1 VAILKRTRRLQARAA
16 QVIETVQRLAPARDA
31 PDDREAWRPGPVWLD
46 ASAIN
51 RNAAGVEAIGLFM
64 DLVMVVWLPSM
75 RPFAF
80 DAARLAR
87 TLNRR
92 LPDRRYSARELR
104 RLQPM
109 LATFFTL
116 LADDRWTPRQEYL
129 APAQISV
136 DGPIH

>member
-1 VAILKRTRRLQARAA
+1 MKRTRRLQARTA
-16 QVIETVQRLAPARDA
+16 QAIEIAQRLAPALGRSQEN
-31 PDDREAWRPGPVWLD
+31 REAWPAGSPVCLD
-46 ASAIN
+46 VNAIN
-51 RNAAGVEAIGLFM
+51 RNVAGVEAIGLFM

-87 TLNRR
+87 ALNRR
-92 LPDRRYSARELR
+92 LPDRGYSAGEMR
-104 RLQPM
+104 RLTPA
-109 LATFFTL
+109 LATFFTPM
-116 LADDRWTPRQEYL
+116 ADGRWTPRPEYL